1 MPNPDHTKLGEC
13 NNYSASVSA
22 VAIKTPAFCSDTPVL
37 WFAQFEC
44 FFVYDKITGR
54 EFLVDTGSRVRVL
67 PIFGSKIVPS
77 KFVLYAANGTKINTL
92 GTKLITLNLGLKRK
106 FQWPFILASVS
117 KPILGADFPEHYNL
131 LVNMKRK
138 KLLDD
143 TSAVSLEK
151 PISANESMY
160 VATAQG
166 DSPYVKLL
174 LKFSDITMP
183 SLPKPL
189 LHVKHHNT
197 EHHIETRGPP
207 VFDKAR

>member
-1 MPNPDHTKLGEC
+1 MPNPDDSKLGEC
-13 NNYSASVSA
+13 NNFSAGVSA
-22 VAIKTPAFCSDTPVL
+22 VAIETPAFCSDKPEI
-37 WFAQFEC
+37 WFAQLESQFALGN
-44 FFVYDKITGR
+44 IS
-54 EFLVDTGSRVRVL
+54 VDST
-67 PIFGSKIVPS
+67 
-77 KFVLYAANGTKINTL
+77 KFHYVIAALNSDDLTC
-92 GTKLITLNLGLKRK
+92 LIRTK
-106 FQWPFILASVS
+106 FQWPFILASAS
-117 KPILGADFPEHYNL
+117 KPILGADIPEHYNL

-183 SLPKPL
+183 SPPKPL
-189 LHVKHHNT
+189 LHVKHNT
-197 EHHIETRGPP
+197 EHCIKTRGPP
-207 VFDKAR
+207 VFS